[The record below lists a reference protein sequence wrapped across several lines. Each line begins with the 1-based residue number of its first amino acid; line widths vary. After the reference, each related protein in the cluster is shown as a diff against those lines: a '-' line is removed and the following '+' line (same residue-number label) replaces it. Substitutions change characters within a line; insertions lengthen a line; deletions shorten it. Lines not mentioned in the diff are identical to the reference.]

1 MFDRQFAVLAERE
14 TILLRQSEEQFR
26 QLYRET
32 PLPLHSLGPDGRIE
46 KVSDT
51 WLYLLG
57 YLRDEA
63 IGRKLTDFMTEDS
76 KDRYEQI
83 AWPNL
88 QRGGEIREAEYQL
101 VRKSGETLD
110 VLLSARLDR
119 SGDNSVRTLGGVIDV
134 TARKRAE
141 EALRQSQR
149 MEAIGQLTG
158 GVAHDFNNLLMV
170 ISGRGREAEKDHN
183 RRQRRP
189 AVGDDRNGGE
199 TRPEFDR
206 PPVVVRAAPDTRDRG
221 RRPRTDAPEDQ
232 PDAQAVAARR
242 HRDQDIG
249 AGRTVPGARRPGRA
263 RARVVESRSQC
274 ARRDAGWRHSLGL
287 GAQGPAVRRARG
299 RRPARRVRR
308 RGAEGYRDRK
318 AIRRNGDDP
327 QQAGIYLPA
336 TEEPDS
342 EDHRHAEPDVA
353 AEDDAARA
361 NKDIVLLVEDN
372 EEVASVSAEYL
383 EQLGYA
389 VEHAANGSDALR
401 KLQRKHSY
409 RLVFS
414 DILMPGSIGGIE
426 LARILQEHHPDIP
439 VLLTTGYSQSAQE
452 AVREGCCILQKP
464 YDLRDLSKAI
474 ADVRVRSGE
483 PARPS
488 AVGRAGIE
496 S

>member
-1 MFDRQFAVLAERE
+1 M
-14 TILLRQSEEQFR
+14 
-26 QLYRET
+26 
-32 PLPLHSLGPDGRIE
+32 
-46 KVSDT
+46 
-51 WLYLLG
+51 
-57 YLRDEA
+57 
-63 IGRKLTDFMTEDS
+63 
-76 KDRYEQI
+76 
-83 AWPNL
+83 
-88 QRGGEIREAEYQL
+88 
-101 VRKSGETLD
+101 
-110 VLLSARLDR
+110 
-119 SGDNSVRTLGGVIDV
+119 
-134 TARKRAE
+134 
-141 EALRQSQR
+141 
-149 MEAIGQLTG
+149 
-158 GVAHDFNNLLMV
+158 
-170 ISGRGREAEKDHN
+170 
-183 RRQRRP
+183 
-189 AVGDDRNGGE
+189 
-199 TRPEFDR
+199 
-206 PPVVVRAAPDTRDRG
+206 
-221 RRPRTDAPEDQ
+221 
-232 PDAQAVAARR
+232 
-242 HRDQDIG
+242 
-249 AGRTVPGARRPGRA
+249 
-263 RARVVESRSQC
+263 
-274 ARRDAGWRHSLGL
+274 
-287 GAQGPAVRRARG
+287 
-299 RRPARRVRR
+299 
-308 RGAEGYRDRK
+308 
-318 AIRRNGDDP
+318 
-327 QQAGIYLPA
+327 
-336 TEEPDS
+336 
-342 EDHRHAEPDVA
+342 A